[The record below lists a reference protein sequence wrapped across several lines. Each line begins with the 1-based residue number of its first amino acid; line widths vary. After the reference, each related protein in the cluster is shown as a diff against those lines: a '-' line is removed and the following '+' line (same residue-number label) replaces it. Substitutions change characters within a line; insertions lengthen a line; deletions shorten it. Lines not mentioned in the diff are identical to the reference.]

1 METLAK
7 TEVNGIPLMIKT
19 VEGYQPHDAF
29 KNAFKLSKDGS
40 MSSEEGLRVGSVDA
54 FQGKEFD
61 VVFLSCVRTWH
72 APRVNKVDQKKQ
84 PTEGN
89 TDSHETRLNQLFG
102 FLRLPNRM
110 NVAMSRQRQMLI
122 CVGDAKLANNDFA
135 KEGIPALNALYQLCG
150 GEHGSIR

>member
-1 METLAK
+1 
-7 TEVNGIPLMIKT
+7 
-19 VEGYQPHDAF
+19 
-29 KNAFKLSKDGS
+29 

-84 PTEGN
+84 PTEDN
-89 TDSHETRLNQLFG
+89 TDSHETRLNELFG

-122 CVGDAKLANNDFA
+122 CVGDAQLATNEFA